1 MTLTRR
7 LALLLLPYFRREFPG
22 WGKLARLAGI
32 TSDEVWKGA
41 PPRTLTGKLHGY
53 RMRADVANWSER
65 WTYFLGRFYELD
77 TQAFLAACLRP
88 GDVFADVGANIGM
101 LTLLAARLVGG
112 SGAVLAFEPNPSAFA
127 RLREHVEMNGLGQ
140 VQLHNHALADRDD
153 ELVLQVVS
161 SHTGLGTF
169 GSVAAEDEAAITAR
183 HRCRIERGDARLDR
197 ELCGPLTVKIDVE
210 GFECHVL
217 RGLSS
222 TLERHRPA
230 VVTEKD
236 GRMLEKAGS
245 SVTEMTALLH
255 SRGYRCLAIE
265 MRRSV
270 AGRRLVLRPIA
281 GLPGEEYANVA
292 WVHPEGV
299 HWARLARYLSL

>member
-1 MTLTRR
+1 MVLSPR

-32 TSDEVWKGA
+32 THDEVWKDV
-41 PPRTLTGKLHGY
+41 PSRTLTGKLHGY
-53 RMRADVANWSER
+53 RIRAEVANWSER

-101 LTLLAARLVGG
+101 LTLLAARLVGE
-112 SGAVLAFEPNPSAFA
+112 SGTVLAFEPNPNAFA
-127 RLREHVEMNGLGQ
+127 RLREHIEMNGLGQ
-140 VQLHNHALADRDD
+140 VQLHNHGLADRED

-169 GSVAAEDEAAITAR
+169 GDIAPQDESLITAR
-183 HRCRIERGDARLDR
+183 HRCRVERGDALLDR
-197 ELCGPLTVKIDVE
+197 ELGGPLTMKIDVE

-217 RGLSS
+217 RGLRG

-230 VVTEKD
+230 VLAEKD
-236 GRMLEKAGS
+236 GRMLQKAGS
-245 SVTEMTALLH
+245 SVAELTALLQSH
-255 SRGYRCLAIE
+255 GYRCLAIE
-265 MRRSV
+265 MRRSGL
-270 AGRRLVLRPIA
+270 GRRLMIRPIV
-281 GLPGEEYANVA
+281 GLPGEDYANVA
-292 WVHPEGV
+292 WIHPDGE
-299 HWARLARYLSL
+299 HWSRLVCYLS